1 MKRGVLGMAGRGL
14 LVLEVGVG
22 LEVVAE
28 AVTLA
33 VVVVLEVL
41 GVLGMLMVGLSGW
54 GVVGVSMMD
63 FLMFVDAGV
72 LLIEELSIRLSLGL
86 VALVLMPEGRGS

>member
-14 LVLEVGVG
+14 SVLEVGVG

-54 GVVGVSMMD
+54 RVVGVSMMD

-72 LLIEELSIRLSLGL
+72 LLIEELSLRLSLGL

>member
-1 MKRGVLGMAGRGL
+1 MAGRGL
-14 LVLEVGVG
+14 SVLEVGVG

-54 GVVGVSMMD
+54 RVVGVSMMD

-72 LLIEELSIRLSLGL
+72 LLIEELSLRLSLGL